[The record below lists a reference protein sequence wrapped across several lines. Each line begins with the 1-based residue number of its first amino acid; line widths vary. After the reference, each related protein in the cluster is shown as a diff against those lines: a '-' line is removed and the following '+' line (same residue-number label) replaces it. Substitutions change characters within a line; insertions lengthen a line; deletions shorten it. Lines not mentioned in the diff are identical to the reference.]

1 MMFSSTTLLMYLKP
15 DQSASVHSIPVNATS
30 HGVEIDYLDCS
41 ILYQISL
48 ETAESLSLKVWLFFN
63 IKHALNKVSR

>member
-1 MMFSSTTLLMYLKP
+1 VLQIKFLVIVLSFLVAMMFSSTTSLMYLKP

-48 ETAESLSLKVWLFFN
+48 ETAESLFP
-63 IKHALNKVSR
+63 

>member
-48 ETAESLSLKVWLFFN
+48 ETAESLFP
-63 IKHALNKVSR
+63 